1 MPADDC
7 DIRDCLS
14 NAPERSV
21 AFYAFGHIQKTMRQS
36 FSKHSRL
43 QGRSP
48 VVDLESDSFLQ
59 AARQALDHFPIK
71 SVDVSLVARAEN
83 ITFRV
88 ADEGGDLYTL
98 RLHRP
103 AYHTLEELQ
112 SERLW
117 TRALLQAGIH
127 VPEPITTRD
136 GRDYAGVD
144 VPLLGQHRHAS
155 LSRWVHGEL
164 LMQLIRDD
172 APGERLELY
181 FQKLG
186 ALIATMNNQAANW
199 HPPAKFRRHA
209 LDEDGLMG
217 IQPFWG
223 RFWERSDLSSGERAL
238 LVETRTRLHELLIR
252 YGKDASRYSVIHATC
267 IPATFW

>member
-1 MPADDC
+1 VRNLDARHVGVIGIRMQVKGMPADDC

-88 ADEGGDLYTL
+88 ADDRGDLYTL
-98 RLHRP
+98 GLHRP
-103 AYHTLEELQ
+103 TYHTLEELQ

-117 TRALLQAGIH
+117 TRALLQAGVH

-144 VPLLGQHRHAS
+144 VPQLRQHRHAS
-155 LSRWVHGEL
+155 LSRWVPGEL
-164 LMQLIRDD
+164 LMQLIRDETPRRTAGTVFPKARRVD
-172 APGERLELY
+172 RNDEQSSRELASAR
-181 FQKLG
+181 Q
-186 ALIATMNNQAANW
+186 I
-199 HPPAKFRRHA
+199 P
-209 LDEDGLMG
+209 
-217 IQPFWG
+217 
-223 RFWERSDLSSGERAL
+223 
-238 LVETRTRLHELLIR
+238 
-252 YGKDASRYSVIHATC
+252 ASRAG
-267 IPATFW
+267 